1 MMVSNVP
8 VGVYVLDVLYFDI
21 HPYWCSSQSCAD
33 DWSILKE
40 YIVIIWEFY
49 FQNTPTTG
57 IRKLDYWFIL
67 WQITFLQ
74 RRYTF
79 ILSPQWN
86 HICLNPV
93 YPSLDSHYRNLTTL
107 IAFTSTWT
115 IILSLNCCGH
125 KDKSWYAGFSLKNS
139 NSWGKPWTRSYLSD
153 TNLLPQNAG
162 HWCDRLGIS
171 A

>member
-1 MMVSNVP
+1 MQFTVMRRW
-8 VGVYVLDVLYFDI
+8 L
-21 HPYWCSSQSCAD
+21 
-33 DWSILKE
+33 E
-40 YIVIIWEFY
+40 YIKRIHSNNLRILFPKYSNNWHQKTRLLIHFVTNHFCTTKIHFY
-49 FQNTPTTG
+49 F
-57 IRKLDYWFIL
+57 
-67 WQITFLQ
+67 
-74 RRYTF
+74 
-79 ILSPQWN
+79 SPQWN
-86 HICLNPV
+86 HICLNPA